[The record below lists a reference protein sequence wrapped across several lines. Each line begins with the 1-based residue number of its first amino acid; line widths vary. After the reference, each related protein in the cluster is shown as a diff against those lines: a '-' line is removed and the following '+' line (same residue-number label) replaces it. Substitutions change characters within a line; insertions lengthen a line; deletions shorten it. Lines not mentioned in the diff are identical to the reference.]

1 MISKVIYIGYQPLT
15 EKVKED
21 FYFQELINK
30 KIQVEYWDL
39 SDIYFKNILESKL
52 IDKNIIKISSISMV
66 EDLLKKNNLNTTIFH
81 LTITFEFRVIKLFR
95 LLTKYKCN
103 TSFFARG
110 VLPTSDTN
118 SKLTG
123 LFLKVVK
130 VFNLK
135 LLTVYIKNKYAFFL
149 KKLGK
154 IGYYNLV
161 FKAGKDGLKA
171 IGVGSQIELKKS
183 KIIDVN
189 SFDFEKF
196 KSAKGAIN
204 TIKRNYCVYLDEYLP
219 FHPDFKLFNMPT
231 VEPDEFFESLNIFF
245 KKIEIK
251 YNVEVVIA
259 AHPKAEKY
267 VEINFFQGRK
277 VLFNN
282 TAELTKHAEFVLFH
296 CSTSIG
302 FALLNGKSIISL
314 NMNCIEK
321 SMPNFYKQINN
332 FSRVLDS
339 NLININ
345 NFLIEKLDLPSPNHN
360 KYEKYIYTYLTSR
373 GSENIKSSEIFIN
386 TLINFDGEIIH

>member
-1 MISKVIYIGYQPLT
+1 MINKVIYIGYQPLT

-66 EDLLKKNNLNTTIFH
+66 EDLLKKNDLNTTIFH
-81 LTITFEFRVIKLFR
+81 LTITFEFRVVKLFR
-95 LLTKYKCN
+95 LFTKYKCN

-118 SKLTG
+118 SKLAG
-123 LFLKVVK
+123 LSLKVIK

-161 FKAGKDGLKA
+161 FKAGKNGLKS

-189 SFDFEKF
+189 SFDFEKY

-204 TIKRNYCVYLDEYLP
+204 TIKRKYCVYLDEYLP
-219 FHPDFKLFNMPT
+219 FHQDFKLFNMPT
-231 VEPDEFFESLNIFF
+231 VEPDEFFDSLNIFF

-267 VEINFFQGRK
+267 IEINFFQGRK

-296 CSTSIG
+296 CSTSVG
-302 FALLNGKSIISL
+302 LALLNNKSIISANL
-314 NMNCIEK
+314 NCIK
-321 SMPNFYKQINN
+321 KRMPNYYSQINN
-332 FSRVLDS
+332 FSKILGT
-339 NLININ
+339 NLINID
-345 NFLIEKLDLPSPNHN
+345 NFLIENLKLQQPNQ
-360 KYEKYIYTYLTSR
+360 KMYEDYVYRYLTTKN
-373 GSENIKSSEIFIN
+373 SEKFNSSEIFTN
-386 TLINFDGEIIH
+386 TILNFDGKIIQ